1 MPAMT
6 MHHDVDPR
14 DEILARIGDVSNVEI
29 FHNQVMVAVYM
40 RPKDGK
46 TKGGIYLPQQH
57 TDEDRYQSKV
67 GLLVK
72 MGPRAF
78 EPGGSWFEDTNAFVL
93 NEDWLVFRPSD
104 TWQITVNGVLCRV
117 IMDVDVRGRVQH
129 PDMVW

>member
-1 MPAMT
+1 MMQ
-6 MHHDVDPR
+6 HDVDPKE
-14 DEILARIGDVSNVEI
+14 DILNRIGDLSSVDL
-29 FHNQVMVAVYM
+29 FHNQLLVAVYM

-46 TKGGIYLPQQH
+46 TKGGILLPQQH

-78 EPGGSWFEDTNAFVL
+78 EPDGNWFDGASDFKV

-104 TWQITVNGVLCRV
+104 TWQVTVNGVLCRV
-117 IMDVDVRGRVQH
+117 VIDVDVRGRVPH
-129 PDMVW
+129 PDMIW